1 MNFTIEDK
9 GRYTL
14 VTSNVEKLDTT
25 CAPELK
31 SELVYLNKT
40 GVRNVLMDL
49 TNTRY
54 CDSSGLSALLVAN
67 RLCKSVNGSLVVCGL
82 QEPVQKLVQISQLV
96 NRALIDQVIL
106 NETASAESRLY
117 LLVIYMVSLAILLWC
132 AELAVVLHERM
143 EKRAAARGALGV

>member
-14 VTSNVEKLDTT
+14 VTSNVDKLDTT

-40 GVRNVLMDL
+40 NVRNVIIDL
-49 TNTRY
+49 SATRY

-67 RLCKSVNGSLVVCGL
+67 RLCKSVNGTLVVCGL
-82 QEPVQKLVQISQLV
+82 QEPVKKLVQISQL
-96 NRALIDQVIL
+96 
-106 NETASAESRLY
+106 ES
-117 LLVIYMVSLAILLWC
+117 
-132 AELAVVLHERM
+132 VLSITPT
-143 EKRAAARGALGV
+143 V

>member
-40 GVRNVLMDL
+40 NVRNVIIDL
-49 TNTRY
+49 AATRY

-82 QEPVQKLVQISQLV
+82 QEPVQKLVQISQLESV
-96 NRALIDQVIL
+96 LSITP
-106 NETASAESRLY
+106 TAAEAVDLLY
-117 LLVIYMVSLAILLWC
+117 
-132 AELAVVLHERM
+132 M
-143 EKRAAARGALGV
+143 EEIEKDINKEP

>member
-14 VTSNVEKLDTT
+14 VTSNVDKLDTT

-40 GVRNVLMDL
+40 GVRNVLIDL
-49 TNTRY
+49 SHTRY

-82 QEPVQKLVQISQLV
+82 QDPVQKLVQISQLESVLSITPTTAEAVDLLYMEEIEKDV
-96 NRALIDQVIL
+96 NK
-106 NETASAESRLY
+106 E
-117 LLVIYMVSLAILLWC
+117 
-132 AELAVVLHERM
+132 
-143 EKRAAARGALGV
+143 

>member
-14 VTSNVEKLDTT
+14 VTSNVDKLDTT

-40 GVRNVLMDL
+40 NVRNVIIDL
-49 TNTRY
+49 STTRY

-67 RLCKSVNGSLVVCGL
+67 RLCKSVNGTLVVCGL
-82 QEPVQKLVQISQLV
+82 QEPVQKLVQISQLESVLSITPTPAEAVDLLYMEEIEKDV
-96 NRALIDQVIL
+96 NK
-106 NETASAESRLY
+106 E
-117 LLVIYMVSLAILLWC
+117 
-132 AELAVVLHERM
+132 
-143 EKRAAARGALGV
+143 

>member
-14 VTSNVEKLDTT
+14 VTSGVDKLDTT

-40 GVRNVLMDL
+40 GVRNVIIDL
-49 TNTRY
+49 SATRY

-67 RLCKSVNGSLVVCGL
+67 RLCKSVGGVLVVCGL
-82 QEPVQKLVQISQLV
+82 QEAVQKLVQISQLESVLSITPTAAEAVDLLYMEEIEKDV
-96 NRALIDQVIL
+96 NK
-106 NETASAESRLY
+106 ES
-117 LLVIYMVSLAILLWC
+117 
-132 AELAVVLHERM
+132 
-143 EKRAAARGALGV
+143 

>member
-1 MNFTIEDK
+1 MPCLIIFGRKPLIMNFTIEDK

-14 VTSNVEKLDTT
+14 VTSNVDKLDTT

-40 GVRNVLMDL
+40 GVRNVIIDL
-49 TNTRY
+49 TSTRY

-82 QEPVQKLVQISQLV
+82 QEPVQKLVQISQLESVLSITPTPAEAVDLLYMEEIEKDV
-96 NRALIDQVIL
+96 NK
-106 NETASAESRLY
+106 ES
-117 LLVIYMVSLAILLWC
+117 
-132 AELAVVLHERM
+132 
-143 EKRAAARGALGV
+143 

>member
-9 GRYTL
+9 GRYTS
-14 VTSNVEKLDTT
+14 VISHVDKLDTT

-40 GVRNVLMDL
+40 GVRNVIIDL
-49 TNTRY
+49 SQTRY

-82 QEPVQKLVQISQLV
+82 QEPVQKLVQISQLESV
-96 NRALIDQVIL
+96 LSITP
-106 NETASAESRLY
+106 TASEAVDLLY
-117 LLVIYMVSLAILLWC
+117 
-132 AELAVVLHERM
+132 M
-143 EKRAAARGALGV
+143 EEIEKNVNKDS

>member
-14 VTSNVEKLDTT
+14 VTSNVDKLDTT

-49 TNTRY
+49 THTRY

-82 QEPVQKLVQISQLV
+82 QEPVQKLVQISQLETV
-96 NRALIDQVIL
+96 LSITP
-106 NETASAESRLY
+106 TASEGIDLLY
-117 LLVIYMVSLAILLWC
+117 
-132 AELAVVLHERM
+132 M
-143 EKRAAARGALGV
+143 EEIEKDVNKDN

>member
-14 VTSNVEKLDTT
+14 VTSNVDKLDTT

-40 GVRNVLMDL
+40 GVRNVLFDL

-67 RLCKSVNGSLVVCGL
+67 RLCKSVNGSLVICGL
-82 QEPVQKLVQISQLV
+82 QDPVQKLVQISQLESVLSITPTIAEAVDLLYMEEIEKDV
-96 NRALIDQVIL
+96 NK
-106 NETASAESRLY
+106 E
-117 LLVIYMVSLAILLWC
+117 
-132 AELAVVLHERM
+132 
-143 EKRAAARGALGV
+143 

>member
-14 VTSNVEKLDTT
+14 VTSNVDKLDTT

-40 GVRNVLMDL
+40 NVRNVIIDL
-49 TNTRY
+49 SATRY

-82 QEPVQKLVQISQLV
+82 QEPVQKLVQISQLESVLSITPTSTEAVDLLYMEEIEKDV
-96 NRALIDQVIL
+96 NKD
-106 NETASAESRLY
+106 
-117 LLVIYMVSLAILLWC
+117 
-132 AELAVVLHERM
+132 
-143 EKRAAARGALGV
+143 

>member
-67 RLCKSVNGSLVVCGL
+67 RLCKRVNGSLVVCGL
-82 QEPVQKLVQISQLV
+82 QEPVQKLVQISQLETV
-96 NRALIDQVIL
+96 LSITP
-106 NETASAESRLY
+106 TASEGIDLLY
-117 LLVIYMVSLAILLWC
+117 
-132 AELAVVLHERM
+132 M
-143 EKRAAARGALGV
+143 EEIEKDINKDN

>member
-14 VTSNVEKLDTT
+14 VTSNVDKLDTT

-40 GVRNVLMDL
+40 GVRNVLIDL

-82 QEPVQKLVQISQLV
+82 QEPVQKLGTDLTAGERAFDYTDTAEAVDLLYMEEIEKDV
-96 NRALIDQVIL
+96 NK
-106 NETASAESRLY
+106 E
-117 LLVIYMVSLAILLWC
+117 
-132 AELAVVLHERM
+132 
-143 EKRAAARGALGV
+143 

>member
-14 VTSNVEKLDTT
+14 VTSNVDKLDTT

-49 TNTRY
+49 TSTRY

-82 QEPVQKLVQISQLV
+82 QEPVQKLVQISQLETV
-96 NRALIDQVIL
+96 LSITP
-106 NETASAESRLY
+106 TASEGIDLLY
-117 LLVIYMVSLAILLWC
+117 
-132 AELAVVLHERM
+132 M
-143 EKRAAARGALGV
+143 EEIEKDINKDN

>member
-1 MNFTIEDK
+1 VGSFTIEDK

-14 VTSNVEKLDTT
+14 VTSNADKLDTS

-40 GVRNVLMDL
+40 GVRNVIMDL
-49 TNTRY
+49 SRTRY

-82 QEPVQKLVQISQLV
+82 QEPVQKLVQISQLESVLSITPSV
-96 NRALIDQVIL
+96 NEAVDL
-106 NETASAESRLY
+106 LY
-117 LLVIYMVSLAILLWC
+117 
-132 AELAVVLHERM
+132 M
-143 EKRAAARGALGV
+143 EEIEKDINKEP

>member
-14 VTSNVEKLDTT
+14 VTSNVDKLDTT

-40 GVRNVLMDL
+40 GVRNVLIDL
-49 TNTRY
+49 SNTRY
-54 CDSSGLSALLVAN
+54 CDSSGLSALFVAN

-82 QEPVQKLVQISQLV
+82 QDPVQKLVQISQL
-96 NRALIDQVIL
+96 
-106 NETASAESRLY
+106 ETVLSITPTTAEAVDLLY
-117 LLVIYMVSLAILLWC
+117 
-132 AELAVVLHERM
+132 M
-143 EKRAAARGALGV
+143 EEIEKDINKE

>member
-14 VTSNVEKLDTT
+14 VTSSVEKLDTS

-40 GVRNVLMDL
+40 GVRNVIIDL

-82 QEPVQKLVQISQLV
+82 QEPVQKLVQISQLESVLSITPTPTEAVDLLYMEEIEKDV
-96 NRALIDQVIL
+96 NKD
-106 NETASAESRLY
+106 N
-117 LLVIYMVSLAILLWC
+117 
-132 AELAVVLHERM
+132 
-143 EKRAAARGALGV
+143 

>member
-14 VTSNVEKLDTT
+14 VTSNVDKLDTT

-40 GVRNVLMDL
+40 GVRNVLIDL
-49 TNTRY
+49 SNTRY

-82 QEPVQKLVQISQLV
+82 QDPVQKLVQISQL
-96 NRALIDQVIL
+96 
-106 NETASAESRLY
+106 ETVLSITPTTAEAVDLLY
-117 LLVIYMVSLAILLWC
+117 
-132 AELAVVLHERM
+132 M
-143 EKRAAARGALGV
+143 EEIEKDINKE